1 MLLYIMNVQKRPLRL
16 SIDLDSP
23 VAVTRQIADGL
34 RVLLVRGALRAGDDL
49 PSSRRLATELA
60 VHFNTVAEAYRELE
74 REGWLELRRK
84 QGTLVRERPQ
94 PQPSRG
100 ERDTLQTDFND
111 ELERLLSRYQS
122 RGLGTGSLSAALQDA
137 ARDIKGER

>member
-1 MLLYIMNVQKRPLRL
+1 MMIVQKRPLRL

-23 VAVTRQIADGL
+23 VAVARQIADGL
-34 RVLLVRGALRAGDDL
+34 RVLLVRGALKAGDDL

-94 PQPSRG
+94 PQPSRS
-100 ERDTLQTDFND
+100 ERDTLQADFTD

-122 RGLGTGSLSAALQDA
+122 RGLSTVPLSAALRDA
-137 ARDIKGER
+137 ARDIKGEK